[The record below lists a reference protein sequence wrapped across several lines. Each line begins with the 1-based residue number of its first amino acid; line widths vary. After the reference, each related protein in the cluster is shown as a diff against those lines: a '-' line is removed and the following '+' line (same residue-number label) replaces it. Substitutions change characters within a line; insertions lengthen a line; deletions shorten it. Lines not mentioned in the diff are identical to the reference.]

1 MNADAQRTSRLN
13 AWVHACFDGSMA
25 RDRPVA
31 WSRHNLV
38 AYGAVHK
45 GAACVVVVPSEH
57 VGCAIDDPITT
68 HLHPPSR
75 APFFA
80 AGHQASCDLDAPAM
94 VSFSPCGYTLMAFF
108 SISPILTSCD
118 ASAVPSETM
127 RAPPTT
133 AVHSEGKVTDSPALT
148 PPVSMP
154 HTYSQPISDA
164 SDLLPYDHGVICIWT
179 RPPGTSIAAW
189 SLKQWIP
196 VSPIPSFT
204 NLSGHII
211 GMHWLDH
218 VRMWKCTDSDASYMR
233 APSCGPATNVPPAGL
248 ASDKMASEQACILVS
263 HVGQVVFVHRANE
276 HAPFRMHVGWLHVPG
291 IYPLPTT
298 YEPTTLHKMFT
309 TLDIRHI
316 SITALPNEPILF
328 IAYQCY
334 AHGSVMFMHVSEL
347 TFDLHGELSFFIV
360 NPEPPLTMR
369 SPQDSICGTSHAY
382 LMLTAMTWS
391 CLLDGSLVL
400 VFALATDESSFDPL
414 CSSTSLCNTS
424 LYIWNVRRSQ
434 SRRIDELR
442 CIFESLPADASH
454 AADDSYR
461 AWRITARSVEHVPG
475 MVISSLLPESSPLP
489 YAGRI
494 YATAF
499 DIQNMGREVWAV
511 LDTRTFSWSVLDKS
525 LPEHALMRSAMAL
538 SPCGVLACMCLG
550 PSRHLRMVPLPVSRA
565 DVPSLGRLF
574 ALSLLRNTS
583 PMDVAMY
590 TRTHHELSPAMLSDV
605 VRATAQALRCD
616 AHSLSQSVR
625 LCPMV
630 EALAT
635 CSANWS
641 MHRRSQTLSQ
651 LAQMYQTLCAARTD
665 TTYARFGDIYAAG
678 GTSKSFSAAS
688 VWPLAHLLRTL
699 TGILEQ
705 VAHTAL
711 LCNVAGTRPAN
722 IPTNTVLDLVLHAPS
737 SRFMYEVLAG
747 ACVFARW
754 ITHLSLDAW
763 LTHLVPAND
772 RATPHKCEQAL
783 TTLANVQA
791 HVRDTLKGT
800 PIDVYRILSFFDA
813 PARPNEPAFWD
824 SWMRAPGPSISEAAW
839 ERAQQLGH
847 LHAIR
852 DPCALVRPYTTHLD
866 TSYTL

>member
-1 MNADAQRTSRLN
+1 MEAEAGRRSRLN

-31 WSRHNLV
+31 WSRQNLV
-38 AYGAVHK
+38 AYGAVHD
-45 GAACVVVVPSEH
+45 GAACVVVVPSEC
-57 VGCAIDDPITT
+57 VGCAVDDPVAT
-68 HLHPPSR
+68 HLHPPTR
-75 APFFA
+75 GPLFA
-80 AGHQASCDLDAPAM
+80 ADRQAPCDLDAPAL

-108 SISPILTSCD
+108 SVSPILATSD
-118 ASAVPSETM
+118 ASALPSEPVRT
-127 RAPPTT
+127 RPLTPAFAESKGT
-133 AVHSEGKVTDSPALT
+133 ESPALT

-164 SDLLPYDHGVICIWT
+164 TDLLPYDHGVICIWT
-179 RPPGTSIAAW
+179 RAPGASIAAW

-196 VSPIPSFT
+196 VSPVPSFT
-204 NLSGHII
+204 HLSGHII
-211 GMHWLDH
+211 GLHWLDH
-218 VRMWKCTDSDASYMR
+218 GRMWKGTESGASYMR

-248 ASDKMASEQACILVS
+248 PTDMMASEQACILIS
-263 HVGQVVFVHRANE
+263 HVGHVVFVHRANE

-291 IYPLPTT
+291 IYPLPTH

-309 TLDIRHI
+309 TLDIRHM

-328 IAYQCY
+328 VAYQCY

-347 TFDLHGELSFFIV
+347 TFDLHGELSCFIV

-414 CSSTSLCNTS
+414 SSSTSLCNTS

-434 SRRIDELR
+434 SRRMDELR
-442 CIFESLPADASH
+442 CIFESLPDPSRAVDDA
-454 AADDSYR
+454 YR
-461 AWRITARSVEHVPG
+461 AWRITVRSVEHIPG

-499 DIQNMGREVWAV
+499 DIPNMGREVWAV
-511 LDTRTFSWSVLDKS
+511 LDTQTFAWSVLDQS
-525 LPEHALMRSAMAL
+525 MPEQALMRSAMAL

-550 PSRHLRMVPLPVSRA
+550 PSRPLRMVPLPVSRA
-565 DVPSLGRLF
+565 DVPSLGALF
-574 ALSLLRNTS
+574 ALSLLRNAS

-590 TRTHHELSPAMLSDV
+590 ARTHHELSPAMIADV
-605 VRATAQALRCD
+605 VHATEHALGYD
-616 AHSLSQSVR
+616 PHSLAQSVR

-635 CSANWS
+635 CSA
-641 MHRRSQTLSQ
+641 HLCLQQRAHTLSQ
-651 LAQMYQTLCAARTD
+651 LAQMHHTLCAARTD
-665 TTYARFGDIYAAG
+665 ATCARLDEIHAAG
-678 GTSKSFSAAS
+678 ATSASFAAAS
-688 VWPLAHLLRTL
+688 VWRLAHVLRTL
-699 TGILEQ
+699 VRLLER
-705 VAHTAL
+705 VLHTAMHGTA
-711 LCNVAGTRPAN
+711 AGARPADVRSDA
-722 IPTNTVLDLVLHAPS
+722 VLDLVLHAPT
-737 SRFMYEVLAG
+737 SRMVHDIVAG
-747 ACVFARW
+747 ACVFAHW
-754 ITHLSLDAW
+754 ITHMSPRAW
-763 LTHLVPAND
+763 LHELVPAHD
-772 RATPHKCEQAL
+772 RATPLKCEQAL

-791 HVRDTLKGT
+791 FVSDTLHGT
-800 PIDVYRILSFFDA
+800 PIDVPCVLALFDA
-813 PARPNEPAFWD
+813 PAQPHEPACWD
-824 SWMRAPGPSISEAAW
+824 AWMHAPQPTLSDAAW
-839 ERAQQLGH
+839 ERAQHVRH

-852 DPCALVRPYTTHLD
+852 DPLALARLYTPPLDVRETP
-866 TSYTL
+866 